1 MPANVTMLYHPT
13 LAVSDLEAARE
24 WFNRVFARPDVRW
37 EDALDVN
44 LLEPDYTTNYSF
56 FAFITDFHFV
66 VLCPSLHATGA
77 LAGQNRYE
85 GVPDGMIGIGWYTDD
100 AVKLFEHLR
109 HTGFRAHDQKQELIT
124 LDHPPISSIAQD
136 ILVGFTYP
144 EDAGMRHEFEELGHR
159 HWEHYSRKADPRLR
173 PGWKRESDPND
184 PLTII
189 QSSHHTI
196 LTKDIARATKLYLEG
211 VNGRV
216 IGQGYNAELD
226 AESTYIHLGDA
237 VVEFAVPNPGS
248 AYNAHLK
255 GTEDYYQGISLVIAD
270 QAAAEAHLTSVGC
283 HPTRIDNDTLRL
295 EPEEAFGM
303 QWRFINKTPYTQ
315 S

>member
-1 MPANVTMLYHPT
+1 
-13 LAVSDLEAARE
+13 
-24 WFNRVFARPDVRW
+24 
-37 EDALDVN
+37 
-44 LLEPDYTTNYSF
+44 
-56 FAFITDFHFV
+56 
-66 VLCPSLHATGA
+66 
-77 LAGQNRYE
+77 
-85 GVPDGMIGIGWYTDD
+85 
-100 AVKLFEHLR
+100 
-109 HTGFRAHDQKQELIT
+109 
-124 LDHPPISSIAQD
+124 
-136 ILVGFTYP
+136 
-144 EDAGMRHEFEELGHR
+144 MRHEFEELGHR

-196 LTKDIARATKLYLEG
+196 LTKDIARAKKLYLEG
-211 VNGRV
+211 VNGRI
-216 IGQGYNAELD
+216 IGEGHNPELD

-248 AYNAHLK
+248 VYASQLK

-283 HPTRIDNDTLRL
+283 HPTRIDNSTLRL
-295 EPEEAFGM
+295 EPEESFGM
-303 QWRFINKTPYTQ
+303 QWRFIDKTPYSQ